1 MIKIEAIVREE
12 NLEDVK
18 EALSEIEVHGITIYQ
33 VMGCGKQKGYLEI
46 VRGQEVEINM
56 LPKIKFEI
64 VVSDENWEK
73 KTIEAIQKAAYT
85 GHPGDGKIISFD
97 LKSAL
102 RIRTGETGKEAIN

>member
-12 NLEDVK
+12 KLEDVK

-64 VVSDENWEK
+64 VVKISPF
-73 KTIEAIQKAAYT
+73 AAT
-85 GHPGDGKIISFD
+85 
-97 LKSAL
+97 
-102 RIRTGETGKEAIN
+102 

>member
-1 MIKIEAIVREE
+1 MKLICFLK
-12 NLEDVK
+12 L
-18 EALSEIEVHGITIYQ
+18 
-33 VMGCGKQKGYLEI
+33 
-46 VRGQEVEINM
+46 
-56 LPKIKFEI
+56 I

>member
-12 NLEDVK
+12 KLEDVK

-73 KTIEAIQKAAYT
+73 KTIAAYT